1 VDPGASLEH
10 VRRRFDR
17 ATVGRLLLSTLA
29 AAVAWEVAVRVAGHP
44 RPFFAPIAV
53 LIALQSRPGTRGAQ
67 AIRLLVGVALGIVVG
82 AIVVAVLGVGVG
94 AIVMAVAICLVL
106 GTAFA
111 AQPITT
117 VQAAASAILVV
128 ALHLPGQS
136 AGGRRL
142 VDALIG
148 GGIAILVARFLFPID
163 PVQLV
168 RRESE
173 RLRAELAD
181 ALDQVAA
188 ALGTRDLDLAVSA
201 LTRIDAVDESRL
213 LEAIAIARDV
223 VRRAPRRRRLRPRI
237 ELSRDVAA
245 ALDAAVADARAI
257 GTGALRLLRTEA
269 PVPPGAAEAVSAL
282 AAAIRAADPEDV
294 RAAVT
299 RSREAAARAQA
310 ADGSLGT
317 GVLVHAVLA
326 VADDLDRVRVG
337 REAGRRFDSTSR
349 RLTPR
354 RPSTH

>member
-1 VDPGASLEH
+1 MDVGASLER

-17 ATVGRLLLSTLA
+17 GTVGRLLLSTLA
-29 AAVAWEVAVRVAGHP
+29 AGLAWELAVRVAGHP

-53 LIALQSRPGTRGAQ
+53 LIALQARPGTRGAQ
-67 AIRLLVGVALGIVVG
+67 AIRLLLGVALGIVVG
-82 AIVVAVLGVGVG
+82 AIVVAVLGVGVD
-94 AIVMAVAICLVL
+94 AIVVAVAICLAV

-188 ALGTRDLDLAVSA
+188 ALRTADPELALSA
-201 LTRIDAVDESRL
+201 LDRIDAVDEGRL

-237 ELSRDVAA
+237 EVSRDVAA

-257 GTGALRLLRTEA
+257 GTGALRLIRTEQ
-269 PVPPGAAEAVSAL
+269 PIPPGAADAVAAL
-282 AAAIRAADPEDV
+282 AAALRASDPEDV
-294 RAAVT
+294 RTAVT
-299 RSREAAARAQA
+299 RSREGAAAAEA

-317 GVLVHAVLA
+317 AILVHAALN

-337 REAGRRFDSTSR
+337 REAGRRFDAATASR
-349 RLTPR
+349 LRSR
-354 RPSTH
+354 